1 VSSKNIQRD
10 EREWLNMKTSCRT
23 MMVGLIGLWLG
34 GCSVVVF
41 EDSAACP
48 AQKTCPIDAIKVAPV
63 PEGTELNALEQDDT
77 AQNSTSADETASSA
91 SRQNGITGQ
100 TALISPVDEADQID
114 GHLSYFDVDSAAL
127 RTPTISGL
135 LFVAEYLKA
144 NPNQRILVEGHCDE
158 RGTRDYNLAL
168 GEKRAEAIRRH
179 LVRQGIDQRR
189 IKTKSFGK
197 ERPAMLGA
205 SPEAWAKNRR
215 TVIRLISD

>member
-1 VSSKNIQRD
+1 
-10 EREWLNMKTSCRT
+10 MKTSCRK
-23 MMVGLIGLWLG
+23 MMVGFIGLWLG
-34 GCSVVVF
+34 GWSVVVF

-63 PEGTELNALEQDDT
+63 PEGTDPNELEQGAT

-91 SRQNGITGQ
+91 SQQKGTAGQ
-100 TALISPVDEADQID
+100 TASMSAVDVVNRID

-135 LFVAEYLKA
+135 LFVTEYLKA
-144 NPNQRILVEGHCDE
+144 NPTERILVEGHCDE

-168 GEKRAEAIRRH
+168 GEKRAEAIRMQ
-179 LVRQGIDQRR
+179 LVRQGVDRRR

-215 TVIRLISD
+215 TVIRLIPN

>member
-1 VSSKNIQRD
+1 
-10 EREWLNMKTSCRT
+10 MKTSCRT
-23 MMVGLIGLWLG
+23 MMVGLTGLWLG

-48 AQKTCPIDAIKVAPV
+48 DQEICSVNPINMSPV
-63 PEGTELNALEQDDT
+63 PKGTEQNGLEQDNN
-77 AQNSTSADETASSA
+77 AQNSTSADETALPA
-91 SRQNGITGQ
+91 SQQKGTADQ
-100 TALISPVDEADQID
+100 TASMSAVDVVNQID

-144 NPNQRILVEGHCDE
+144 NPTERILVEGHCDE

-168 GEKRAEAIRRH
+168 GEKRAEAIRVQ
-179 LVRQGIDQRR
+179 LVRQGVDRRR

>member
-1 VSSKNIQRD
+1 
-10 EREWLNMKTSCRT
+10 MKTSCRT

-63 PEGTELNALEQDDT
+63 PEGTEPNGLEQGDT
-77 AQNSTSADETASSA
+77 THNRTLADETSS
-91 SRQNGITGQ
+91 SELLQKGTEDQ
-100 TALISPVDEADQID
+100 TASMSAVDVANQID

-144 NPNQRILVEGHCDE
+144 NPTERILVEGHCDE

-168 GEKRAEAIRRH
+168 GEKRAEAIRVQ
-179 LVRQGIDQRR
+179 LVRQGVDRRR

>member
-1 VSSKNIQRD
+1 
-10 EREWLNMKTSCRT
+10 
-23 MMVGLIGLWLG
+23 MVGLIGLWLG

-63 PEGTELNALEQDDT
+63 PEGTKPNGLGKDDT
-77 AQNSTSADETASSA
+77 DQSSTSADETASSA
-91 SRQNGITGQ
+91 LQQKGTAGQ
-100 TALISPVDEADQID
+100 TASMSAVDVANQID

-135 LFVAEYLKA
+135 LLVAEYLKA
-144 NPNQRILVEGHCDE
+144 NPTERILVEGHCDE

-168 GEKRAEAIRRH
+168 GEKRAEAIRVQ
-179 LVRQGIDQRR
+179 LVRQGVDRRR

>member
-1 VSSKNIQRD
+1 
-10 EREWLNMKTSCRT
+10 MKKSCRT
-23 MMVGLIGLWLG
+23 MMVSLIGLWLG

-41 EDSAACP
+41 EDSAACT
-48 AQKTCPIDAIKVAPV
+48 AQKTCLIDENKVAPV
-63 PEGTELNALEQDDT
+63 LEGTEPNGLRQDDT
-77 AQNSTSADETASSA
+77 THNRTSADETTSSELPQKGAEGKTASMSA
-91 SRQNGITGQ
+91 
-100 TALISPVDEADQID
+100 VDVANQID

-144 NPNQRILVEGHCDE
+144 NPTEHILVEGHCDE

-168 GEKRAEAIRRH
+168 GEKRAEAIRVQ
-179 LVRQGIDQRR
+179 LVRQGVDRRR

-215 TVIRLISD
+215 TVIRLSAD

>member
-1 VSSKNIQRD
+1 
-10 EREWLNMKTSCRT
+10 MKTSCRT
-23 MMVGLIGLWLG
+23 MMVGLIGVWLG

-48 AQKTCPIDAIKVAPV
+48 GQKICPIDAIKVAPV
-63 PEGTELNALEQDDT
+63 PEGTESGGHEQDDR
-77 AQNSTSADETASSA
+77 AQNSTSADETESSA
-91 SRQNGITGQ
+91 SQQNGTSGH
-100 TALISPVDEADQID
+100 TASMSAVDMANQID

-127 RTPTISGL
+127 RTPTINGL
-135 LFVAEYLKA
+135 LFVSEYLKA
-144 NPNQRILVEGHCDE
+144 NPAERILVEGHCDE

-168 GEKRAEAIRRH
+168 GEKRAEAIRAQ
-179 LVRQGIDQRR
+179 LVRQGVDRRR

-215 TVIRLISD
+215 TVIRLISE

>member
-1 VSSKNIQRD
+1 
-10 EREWLNMKTSCRT
+10 M
-23 MMVGLIGLWLG
+23 
-34 GCSVVVF
+34 
-41 EDSAACP
+41 
-48 AQKTCPIDAIKVAPV
+48 APV
-63 PEGTELNALEQDDT
+63 PEGTELNTLEQDDT

-91 SRQNGITGQ
+91 SRQNGTTGQ
-100 TALISPVDEADQID
+100 TASISPVDETDQID
-114 GHLSYFDVDSAAL
+114 GHLSYFDVDSANL

-144 NPNQRILVEGHCDE
+144 NPAQRILVEGHCDE

-168 GEKRAEAIRRH
+168 GEKRAEAIRRQ
-179 LVRQGIDQRR
+179 LVRQGIDRRR

>member
-1 VSSKNIQRD
+1 MTTI
-10 EREWLNMKTSCRT
+10 CRT
-23 MMVGLIGLWLG
+23 IIVALVGLGLG

-48 AQKTCPIDAIKVAPV
+48 AQIACPVDPID
-63 PEGTELNALEQDDT
+63 
-77 AQNSTSADETASSA
+77 TASKTEEMSPNGPVSNELA
-91 SRQNGITGQ
+91 SDNLLVGEEASSSSQQ
-100 TALISPVDEADQID
+100 QAAESQVASMSPVDVTTEID
-114 GHLSYFDVDSAAL
+114 GHLSYFDVDSADL
-127 RTPTISGL
+127 RTPTITGL

-144 NPNQRILVEGHCDE
+144 NPAVRILVEGHCDE

-168 GEKRAEAIRRH
+168 GEKRAEAVRMQ
-179 LVRQGIDQRR
+179 LARQGVDRLR

-215 TVIRLISD
+215 TVIRLTTD

>member
-1 VSSKNIQRD
+1 
-10 EREWLNMKTSCRT
+10 MKTSCRT

-48 AQKTCPIDAIKVAPV
+48 AQKTCPVDTIKAAPV
-63 PEGTELNALEQDDT
+63 PEGTEPNGLEQDDT
-77 AQNSTSADETASSA
+77 TQNSTSADETASFESP
-91 SRQNGITGQ
+91 QKGTEGQ
-100 TALISPVDEADQID
+100 TASMSAVDVANQID

-144 NPNQRILVEGHCDE
+144 NPTERILVEGHCDE

-168 GEKRAEAIRRH
+168 GEKRAEAIRVQ
-179 LVRQGIDQRR
+179 LVRQGVDRRR

-205 SPEAWAKNRR
+205 STEAWAKNRR

>member
-1 VSSKNIQRD
+1 
-10 EREWLNMKTSCRT
+10 MKTSCRT

-77 AQNSTSADETASSA
+77 AQNSKSADETASSA

-144 NPNQRILVEGHCDE
+144 NPDQRILVEGHCDE

-168 GEKRAEAIRRH
+168 GEKRAEAIRRQ
-179 LVRQGIDQRR
+179 LVAQGIDRRR

>member
-1 VSSKNIQRD
+1 
-10 EREWLNMKTSCRT
+10 MKTSCRT

-48 AQKTCPIDAIKVAPV
+48 AQKTCPIDATKVAPV
-63 PEGTELNALEQDDT
+63 PKGTEPNELEQDDT
-77 AQNSTSADETASSA
+77 AQNITSADETASSA
-91 SRQNGITGQ
+91 SQQQGTVGQ
-100 TALISPVDEADQID
+100 TASMSAVDVVNQID
-114 GHLSYFDVDSAAL
+114 GHLSYFDVDSADL
-127 RTPTISGL
+127 RTPAISGL

-144 NPNQRILVEGHCDE
+144 NPTERILVEGHCDE

-168 GEKRAEAIRRH
+168 GEKRAEAIRVQ
-179 LVRQGIDQRR
+179 LVRQGVDHSR

-215 TVIRLISD
+215 TVIRLISG

>member
-1 VSSKNIQRD
+1 
-10 EREWLNMKTSCRT
+10 
-23 MMVGLIGLWLG
+23 MVGLTGLWLG

-41 EDSAACP
+41 EDSTACP
-48 AQKTCPIDAIKVAPV
+48 AQKTCPIERIKVAPAL
-63 PEGTELNALEQDDT
+63 EGTDSSGLEQDGT
-77 AQNSTSADETASSA
+77 TQKIASEDEKVFSES
-91 SRQNGITGQ
+91 QQKG
-100 TALISPVDEADQID
+100 VADQKASMSAVDVANQVD

-135 LFVAEYLKA
+135 LFVAEYLKD
-144 NPNQRILVEGHCDE
+144 NPAEHILVEGHCDE

-168 GEKRAEAIRRH
+168 GEKRAEAIRVQ
-179 LVRQGIDQRR
+179 LVRQGVERRR

>member
-1 VSSKNIQRD
+1 
-10 EREWLNMKTSCRT
+10 MKTSYRT
-23 MMVGLIGLWLG
+23 MLVSLIGLWLG

-41 EDSAACP
+41 EDSAVCP
-48 AQKTCPIDAIKVAPV
+48 AQKTCSIDANKVIPV
-63 PEGTELNALEQDDT
+63 PEGTELDTLEQDDT
-77 AQNSTSADETASSA
+77 DENSMSADETGSSA
-91 SRQNGITGQ
+91 SQQKGKAGQ
-100 TALISPVDEADQID
+100 TASISAVDAANQID

-144 NPNQRILVEGHCDE
+144 NPTERILVEGHCDE

-168 GEKRAEAIRRH
+168 GEKRAEAIRVQ
-179 LVRQGIDQRR
+179 LVRQGVDRQR

>member
-1 VSSKNIQRD
+1 
-10 EREWLNMKTSCRT
+10 
-23 MMVGLIGLWLG
+23 MMVGLVGLWLG

-41 EDSAACP
+41 EDSAACS
-48 AQKTCPIDAIKVAPV
+48 AQKTCPIDAIKIAPV
-63 PEGTELNALEQDDT
+63 PEGLESNGLEQDDT
-77 AQNSTSADETASSA
+77 AQNSTLADQTASSA
-91 SRQNGITGQ
+91 SQPKGTSSQ
-100 TALISPVDEADQID
+100 TASMSAVDIANRID

-144 NPNQRILVEGHCDE
+144 NPTEHILVEGHCDE

-168 GEKRAEAIRRH
+168 GEKRAEAIRVQ
-179 LVRQGIDQRR
+179 LVRQGIDRRR

>member
-1 VSSKNIQRD
+1 
-10 EREWLNMKTSCRT
+10 MKTSCRT
-23 MMVGLIGLWLG
+23 MMVGLIGFWLG

-63 PEGTELNALEQDDT
+63 PEGTELNALGKDDT
-77 AQNSTSADETASSA
+77 AQNSASADETAPSA
-91 SRQNGITGQ
+91 SRQNVTTGQ

-114 GHLSYFDVDSAAL
+114 GHLSYFDVDSATL

-144 NPNQRILVEGHCDE
+144 NPDQRILVEGHCDE

-168 GEKRAEAIRRH
+168 GEKRAEAIRRQ
-179 LVRQGIDQRR
+179 LVAQGIDRRR

>member
-1 VSSKNIQRD
+1 
-10 EREWLNMKTSCRT
+10 MKTSCRT

-48 AQKTCPIDAIKVAPV
+48 AEKTCPIDAIKVAPV
-63 PEGTELNALEQDDT
+63 PEGKEPNGPEQVDT
-77 AQNSTSADETASSA
+77 VQNSTSSDETASSA
-91 SRQNGITGQ
+91 SPQKATEGQ
-100 TALISPVDEADQID
+100 RASMSAVDVANQID

-144 NPNQRILVEGHCDE
+144 NSTQRILVEGHCDE

-168 GEKRAEAIRRH
+168 GEKRAEAIRVQ
-179 LVRQGIDQRR
+179 LVRQGVDRRR

>member
-1 VSSKNIQRD
+1 
-10 EREWLNMKTSCRT
+10 MKTSCRT

-63 PEGTELNALEQDDT
+63 PEGTEPKGLEKDDT
-77 AQNSTSADETASSA
+77 AQNSTSANEIASSA
-91 SRQNGITGQ
+91 SQQKGTAGQ
-100 TALISPVDEADQID
+100 TASMSAVDVANQID

-144 NPNQRILVEGHCDE
+144 NPTERILVEGHCDE

-168 GEKRAEAIRRH
+168 GEKRAEAIRVQ
-179 LVRQGIDQRR
+179 LVRQGVDRRR

>member
-1 VSSKNIQRD
+1 MI
-10 EREWLNMKTSCRT
+10 
-23 MMVGLIGLWLG
+23 VGLIGLWLG

-48 AQKTCPIDAIKVAPV
+48 AQKTCPIDTIELAPV
-63 PEGTELNALEQDDT
+63 PEGKEPNGLEQDAT
-77 AQNSTSADETASSA
+77 AQNSKPKDETVSSEPQQKGKADQIAS
-91 SRQNGITGQ
+91 
-100 TALISPVDEADQID
+100 ISTVDVAKQID
-114 GHLSYFDVDSAAL
+114 GHLSYFDVDSAVL

-135 LFVAEYLKA
+135 LFVAEYLKT
-144 NPNQRILVEGHCDE
+144 NPTKRILVEGHCDE

-168 GEKRAEAIRRH
+168 GEKRAEAIRVQ
-179 LVRQGIDQRR
+179 LVKQGVDRRR

-215 TVIRLISD
+215 TVIRLISE

>member
-1 VSSKNIQRD
+1 
-10 EREWLNMKTSCRT
+10 
-23 MMVGLIGLWLG
+23 MVGLIGLWLG

-48 AQKTCPIDAIKVAPV
+48 AQKTCPVDAIKAAPV
-63 PEGTELNALEQDDT
+63 PEGTEPNGLEQDDT
-77 AQNSTSADETASSA
+77 TQNSTSADETASSE
-91 SRQNGITGQ
+91 SPQKGTEGQ
-100 TALISPVDEADQID
+100 TASMSAVDVANQID

-144 NPNQRILVEGHCDE
+144 NPTERILVEGHCDE

-168 GEKRAEAIRRH
+168 GEKRAEAIRVQ
-179 LVRQGIDQRR
+179 LVRQGVDRRR

>member
-1 VSSKNIQRD
+1 
-10 EREWLNMKTSCRT
+10 
-23 MMVGLIGLWLG
+23 MMVGLIGLLLG

-48 AQKTCPIDAIKVAPV
+48 AQKTCPIDAIKVAPGSK
-63 PEGTELNALEQDDT
+63 GTELNGLGQDDAT
-77 AQNSTSADETASSA
+77 QNITSADETASSA
-91 SRQNGITGQ
+91 SQQKGTAGQ
-100 TALISPVDEADQID
+100 TASMSAVDVANQID

-144 NPNQRILVEGHCDE
+144 NPTERILVEGHCDE

-168 GEKRAEAIRRH
+168 GEKRAEAIRVQ
-179 LVRQGIDQRR
+179 LVRQGVDRRR

>member
-1 VSSKNIQRD
+1 MI
-10 EREWLNMKTSCRT
+10 TSCRT

-48 AQKTCPIDAIKVAPV
+48 AQKTCPVDGTGMTAV
-63 PEGTELNALEQDDT
+63 PEGTQKNGFEQDYT
-77 AQNSTSADETASSA
+77 AQNVTSGDEAASSA
-91 SRQNGITGQ
+91 SKQKGTTGQ

-114 GHLSYFDVDSAAL
+114 GHLSYFDVDSATL

-144 NPNQRILVEGHCDE
+144 NPAQRILVEGHCDE

-168 GEKRAEAIRRH
+168 GEKRAEAIRVQ
-179 LVRQGIDQRR
+179 LVRQGIDRRR
-189 IKTKSFGK
+189 IETKSFGK

-205 SPEAWAKNRR
+205 SPAAWAKNRR

>member
-1 VSSKNIQRD
+1 MV
-10 EREWLNMKTSCRT
+10 TSCRT
-23 MMVGLIGLWLG
+23 MMVSLIGLWLG

-48 AQKTCPIDAIKVAPV
+48 AQKTCQVDAIKVAPV
-63 PEGTELNALEQDDT
+63 PEGTESSGLEQDDT

-91 SRQNGITGQ
+91 SQQKGTSGQ
-100 TALISPVDEADQID
+100 TASMSAVEIANQID

-144 NPNQRILVEGHCDE
+144 NSTERILVEGHCDE

-168 GEKRAEAIRRH
+168 GEKRAEAIRVQ
-179 LVRQGIDQRR
+179 LVRQGVDRRR

>member
-1 VSSKNIQRD
+1 
-10 EREWLNMKTSCRT
+10 MKTSCRT
-23 MMVGLIGLWLG
+23 MMVGFIGLWLG

-63 PEGTELNALEQDDT
+63 PEGTESNGLEPDDT
-77 AQNSTSADETASSA
+77 NKNSTSADETASSK
-91 SRQNGITGQ
+91 SPQKGTEGQ
-100 TALISPVDEADQID
+100 TASMSAVDVADQID
-114 GHLSYFDVDSAAL
+114 GHLSYFDVDSADL

-144 NPNQRILVEGHCDE
+144 NPTERILVEGHCDE

-168 GEKRAEAIRRH
+168 GEKRAEAIRVQ
-179 LVRQGIDQRR
+179 LVRQGVDRRR

-215 TVIRLISD
+215 TVIRLLSE

>member
-1 VSSKNIQRD
+1 
-10 EREWLNMKTSCRT
+10 MKTSCRT
-23 MMVGLIGLWLG
+23 MMVGLMGLLLG

-48 AQKTCPIDAIKVAPV
+48 AQNACPIDTIKVDPV
-63 PEGTELNALEQDDT
+63 PEGKELNALEQDDT
-77 AQNSTSADETASSA
+77 AQNSASADETAPSA
-91 SRQNGITGQ
+91 SRQNGTTGQ

-144 NPNQRILVEGHCDE
+144 NPDQRILVEGHCDE

-168 GEKRAEAIRRH
+168 GEKRAEAIRRQ
-179 LVRQGIDQRR
+179 LVAQGIDRRR

>member
-1 VSSKNIQRD
+1 
-10 EREWLNMKTSCRT
+10 MKTSCRT
-23 MMVGLIGLWLG
+23 MMVGLIGFWLG
-34 GCSVVVF
+34 GCSVVIF
-41 EDSAACP
+41 EDSTACP
-48 AQKTCPIDAIKVAPV
+48 AEKTCPIDAITVAPGLEGKEPNG
-63 PEGTELNALEQDDT
+63 PEQVDT
-77 AQNSTSADETASSA
+77 AQNNTSSDDTASSQSPQKVTEGQRA
-91 SRQNGITGQ
+91 SMS
-100 TALISPVDEADQID
+100 AVDEANQID

-144 NPNQRILVEGHCDE
+144 NPTERILVEGHCDE

-168 GEKRAEAIRRH
+168 GEKRAEAIRVQ
-179 LVRQGIDQRR
+179 LVRQGVDRRR

-205 SPEAWAKNRR
+205 SPKAWAKNRR

>member
-1 VSSKNIQRD
+1 
-10 EREWLNMKTSCRT
+10 MKTSCRT

-48 AQKTCPIDAIKVAPV
+48 DKEICAVDPFNMNPV
-63 PEGTELNALEQDDT
+63 SEGTQQNAFERDDN
-77 AQNSTSADETASSA
+77 AQNSTSKDENASSVSQQEGTSDQTASMSA
-91 SRQNGITGQ
+91 IEKAN
-100 TALISPVDEADQID
+100 QIN

-144 NPNQRILVEGHCDE
+144 NPTERILVEGHCDE

-168 GEKRAEAIRRH
+168 GEKRAEAIRVQ
-179 LVRQGIDQRR
+179 LVRQGVDRNR

-197 ERPAMLGA
+197 ERPAVLGA

-215 TVIRLISD
+215 TIIRLISD

>member
-1 VSSKNIQRD
+1 
-10 EREWLNMKTSCRT
+10 MKTSCRT

-63 PEGTELNALEQDDT
+63 PEGTEPNGLGQDDT
-77 AQNSTSADETASSA
+77 TQNRTSADETTSSELPQKGAEGKTASMSA
-91 SRQNGITGQ
+91 
-100 TALISPVDEADQID
+100 VDVANQID
-114 GHLSYFDVDSAAL
+114 GHLSYFDVDSANL

-144 NPNQRILVEGHCDE
+144 NPDQRILVEGHCDE

-168 GEKRAEAIRRH
+168 GEKRAEAIRRQ
-179 LVRQGIDQRR
+179 LVRQGIDRRR

>member
-1 VSSKNIQRD
+1 
-10 EREWLNMKTSCRT
+10 MKTSCRT

-48 AQKTCPIDAIKVAPV
+48 AQKTCPVDAIKVSPV
-63 PEGTELNALEQDDT
+63 PQGVEANGSEQDDT

-91 SRQNGITGQ
+91 SQQKGTSGQ
-100 TALISPVDEADQID
+100 IASMSAVDTANQVD

-127 RTPTISGL
+127 RTPTINGL

-144 NPNQRILVEGHCDE
+144 NPTERIFVEGHCDE

-168 GEKRAEAIRRH
+168 GEKRAEAIRVQ
-179 LVRQGIDQRR
+179 LVRQGVDRRR

-197 ERPAMLGA
+197 ERPAMQGA

>member
-1 VSSKNIQRD
+1 MI
-10 EREWLNMKTSCRT
+10 TSCRT

-48 AQKTCPIDAIKVAPV
+48 AQKTCPVDEIKMAPV
-63 PEGTELNALEQDDT
+63 PEGTEKNGLERDDI
-77 AQNSTSADETASSA
+77 AQNSMSADETDSPESQLKGTAGQIASM
-91 SRQNGITGQ
+91 
-100 TALISPVDEADQID
+100 SPVDVANQID

-135 LFVAEYLKA
+135 LLVAEYLKA
-144 NPNQRILVEGHCDE
+144 NPATRILIEGHCDE

-168 GEKRAEAIRRH
+168 GEKRAEAIRVQ
-179 LVRQGIDQRR
+179 LVRQGIDRQR
-189 IKTKSFGK
+189 INTKSFGK
-197 ERPAMLGA
+197 ERPAVLGA

-215 TVIRLISD
+215 TVVRLISD